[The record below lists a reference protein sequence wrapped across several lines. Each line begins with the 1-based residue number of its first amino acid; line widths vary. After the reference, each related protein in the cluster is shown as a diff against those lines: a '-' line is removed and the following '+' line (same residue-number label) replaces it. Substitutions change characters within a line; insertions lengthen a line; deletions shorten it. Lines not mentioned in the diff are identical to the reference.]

1 VRDIGPDL
9 RPNDYAKDNEANGE
23 AKTTSS
29 AQEKEPSVV
38 EDLGQFYSL
47 SLSNWGIYGLVFNLL
62 FKWNGCGCNHIVW
75 YTADLCIYCFRSIG
89 FGKLRGLFFFV
100 DLESGIHILW
110 EMSTC
115 QYVFLSLE
123 LCDCLLGELNL

>member
-47 SLSNWGIYGLVFNLL
+47 SLSNWGIYGLVFV
-62 FKWNGCGCNHIVW
+62 IQMERVW
-75 YTADLCIYCFRSIG
+75 LQSHCMVYY
-89 FGKLRGLFFFV
+89 
-100 DLESGIHILW
+100 
-110 EMSTC
+110 
-115 QYVFLSLE
+115 
-123 LCDCLLGELNL
+123 